1 MNKIKKSFIFC
12 LILTLLLSNSV
23 FAATENKNGFIV
35 ENGKTYYY
43 QNGIKVTNK

>member
-23 FAATENKNGFIV
+23 FAAENKNGFITK
-35 ENGKTYYY
+35 NRKTYYY
-43 QNGIKVTNK
+43 QNGVKVTNK